1 MEKPIKN
8 RGVFVKLLWLSIV
21 FCVIIST
28 ILLVSCAN
36 VKYDTNYYFVE
47 FTKKQATFVLPSSAK
62 LSVQKQTKYYVYE
75 EVVADN
81 TKASNNFVKYTFD
94 NSKDTSKYIFRI
106 EQDNVAT
113 KAGFFQKDSKFK
125 IPIGAESDNNS
136 LQTESVETANLM
148 LTNVGNNYFK
158 ILQIGESFD
167 LTTFRNSSILN
178 SLVGNVQIEPTF
190 ECSIVKG
197 DSISIDRV
205 QENIFTIKAVK
216 AGVAQVKLTYGQIDV
231 LTNSKLKKYSA
242 CDEDMQIVITFA
254 VGDSYSTDIK
264 VTAENCEF
272 DSEFDI
278 VYFEGDSGHFEI
290 EVSNASKV
298 ICNDINI
305 IEKNGKFVLP
315 INQGS
320 NIVEIISGGKSK
332 FMTIYGAKIKIDII
346 GECVVGGEI
355 TIKVNGIL
363 NVLPKLS
370 GIYNPTQKFANSLTP
385 SNGSNLY
392 AIVQT
397 MSDDKSLVADNVSQ
411 YDFSKNTN
419 IKFVIKKEYLVN
431 DKLNVNFKFKA
442 EWWGLVLGAHRDIG
456 ESGIQTNINAE
467 KYSANIGFFPSL
479 EIDVLLKTL

>member
-1 MEKPIKN
+1 M
-8 RGVFVKLLWLSIV
+8 
-21 FCVIIST
+21 
-28 ILLVSCAN
+28 
-36 VKYDTNYYFVE
+36 
-47 FTKKQATFVLPSSAK
+47 
-62 LSVQKQTKYYVYE
+62 
-75 EVVADN
+75 
-81 TKASNNFVKYTFD
+81 
-94 NSKDTSKYIFRI
+94 
-106 EQDNVAT
+106 
-113 KAGFFQKDSKFK
+113 
-125 IPIGAESDNNS
+125 
-136 LQTESVETANLM
+136 
-148 LTNVGNNYFK
+148 
-158 ILQIGESFD
+158 QIGENFD
-167 LTTFRNSSILN
+167 LTAFRNSAIVN

-242 CDEDMQIVITFA
+242 CNEAMHIVITFA

-278 VYFEGDSGHFEI
+278 VYFEGDSGEFEI
-290 EVSNASKV
+290 EAFNACKV
-298 ICNDINI
+298 ICNDINVV
-305 IEKNGKFVLP
+305 EKNGKFVLP
-315 INQGS
+315 IYQGS

-346 GECVVGGEI
+346 GECVIGGEI

-397 MSDDKSLVADNVSQ
+397 MSDEKNLVADNVSQ

-419 IKFVIKKEYLVN
+419 IKFVIKKEYLV
-431 DKLNVNFKFKA
+431 VFA
-442 EWWGLVLGAHRDIG
+442 
-456 ESGIQTNINAE
+456 
-467 KYSANIGFFPSL
+467 
-479 EIDVLLKTL
+479 

>member
-1 MEKPIKN
+1 MEKPNKN
-8 RGVFVKLLWLSIV
+8 RSVFAKLLCLSIV
-21 FCVIIST
+21 FCVLLAAA
-28 ILLVSCAN
+28 LLVSCAN
-36 VKYDTNYYFVE
+36 DKYDSNHYFIE
-47 FTKKQATFVLPSSAK
+47 FSKEKATFVLPANAK
-62 LSVQKQTKYYVYE
+62 LMVKKQTKYYVYE

-94 NSKDTSKYIFRI
+94 NSIDTSKYIFRI
-106 EQDNVAT
+106 EQDKSIT
-113 KAGFFQKDSKFK
+113 KAGYFQKEGKFK
-125 IPIGAESDNNS
+125 IPIVAQNDNDS
-136 LQTESVETANLM
+136 VQTEIMETANLM

-242 CDEDMQIVITFA
+242 CNEAMHIVITFA
-254 VGDSYSTDIK
+254 VGDSYTNDIQ
-264 VTAENCEF
+264 VTAKNRKF

-278 VYFEGDSGHFEI
+278 VYFEGDSGEFEI
-290 EVSNASKV
+290 EAFNACKV
-298 ICNDINI
+298 ICNDINVV
-305 IEKNGKFVLP
+305 EKNGKFVLP
-315 INQGS
+315 IYQGS

-346 GECVVGGEI
+346 GECVIGGEI

-385 SNGSNLY
+385 SHGSNLY

-397 MSDDKSLVADNVSQ
+397 MSDEKNLVADNVSQ

-479 EIDVLLKTL
+479 EIDVL